1 MAFKNRKRMNT
12 HHQSIHSDV
21 FGNLPQFKPLSEPQF
36 HAYNSYKEGKNLAI
50 SGFAGT
56 GKTYLAMSLA
66 LEALA
71 NDEVWQVRI
80 IRSAVQ
86 ARDLGHL
93 PGTLEEKLHVYE
105 IPFESLTN
113 QILHRGDA
121 YCILKQ
127 KGVLTFE
134 STSFQRGHTYDN
146 TLIIMDESQNCSFSE
161 LYGIVSRLGTD
172 SRIILLG
179 DHSSNFQ
186 CDLRKGEKS
195 GFSEILSVIEN
206 LPQWFD
212 IYELGTDD
220 IVRSGFVKDFI
231 IECDRIKFTRG

>member
-1 MAFKNRKRMNT
+1 MAFKNRKRVNT
-12 HHQSIHSDV
+12 AHTIHSDV

-36 HAYNSYKEGKNLAI
+36 HAYSSYKDGKNLAI

-93 PGTLEEKLHVYE
+93 PGTLEEKLRVYE

-121 YCILKQ
+121 YNILKQ

-146 TLIIMDESQNCSFSE
+146 TLIILDEASSATFGEIYSTVTRLGEN
-161 LYGIVSRLGTD
+161 SRL
-172 SRIILLG
+172 IVLG
-179 DHSSNFQ
+179 DGSGNQ

-195 GFSEILSVIEN
+195 GFAEIISVFEN